1 MLDDLLHLMDNDTE
15 AQSTLGLLAQDHF
28 HPQGGSRPRLML
40 FHPLNCLLFRKNV
53 WDFPGGPVAKT
64 PHS

>member
-1 MLDDLLHLMDNDTE
+1 MLDVLLQLVDNDIE

-28 HPQGGSRPRLML
+28 YPQGGSRPRLML
-40 FHPLNCLLFRKNV
+40 VHSLNCLLFRKNV
-53 WDFPGGPVAKT
+53 WDFPGGTVAKT